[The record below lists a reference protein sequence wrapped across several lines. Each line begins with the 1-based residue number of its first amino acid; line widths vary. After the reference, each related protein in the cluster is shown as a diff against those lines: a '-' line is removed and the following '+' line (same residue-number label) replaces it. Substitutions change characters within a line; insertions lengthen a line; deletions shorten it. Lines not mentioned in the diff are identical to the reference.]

1 MQLNVRNLDEAVATR
16 LAQQAEA
23 EGVSVSEWVRQSLD
37 RVAALAS
44 PAELLARRTANL
56 GSAMSADDFDRYY
69 TQRLRRRPA

>member
-1 MQLNVRNLDEAVATR
+1 MQLNVRNLEEAVATR

-37 RVAALAS
+37 RVASLAS
-44 PAELLARRTANL
+44 PAEMLARRNANL
-56 GSAMSADDFDRYY
+56 GSAMSADDFDLYY

>member
-1 MQLNVRNLDEAVATR
+1 MQLNVRNLGEATAAR

-44 PAELLARRTANL
+44 PAELLARRTMNL
-56 GSAMSADDFDRYY
+56 GSAMAADEFDRYY
-69 TQRLRRRPA
+69 TERLRRRSA